1 MRQNKVQGGIGNKV
15 GKTKRLLVGVLII
28 GALSALIGAGTFAT
42 FDATTTNSATFTS
55 GTIVLSNTVNAGAA
69 CLSSGGAP
77 IQGGAGT
84 NNTNGCDPLF
94 GASNNKPGDTAT
106 ANVTL
111 AHTGNINASKLQL
124 YAAGACV
131 SSAAPDI
138 NGNRGTGA
146 LCPQLQLTVK
156 ETLGDFATLTG
167 AGCIYGGAGC
177 AFDAAHT
184 PGDFGANHQLAGAY
198 NLGAMNAATTRYFVV
213 SVSFPLS
220 SDNAYQGSK
229 AGLVFTWNLAQ

>member
-1 MRQNKVQGGIGNKV
+1 MAKI
-15 GKTKRLLVGVLII
+15 KRLLVGVLII
-28 GALSALIGAGTFAT
+28 GALAALIGGGTFAT

-55 GTIVLSNTVNAGAA
+55 GTIVLSNTVNAGLA
-69 CLSSGGAP
+69 CLSSAGAP

-84 NNTNGCDPLF
+84 NNTNACDPLF
-94 GASNNKPGDTAT
+94 AAGNYKPGDSAS

-111 AHTGNINASKLQL
+111 SHTGNINASKLQL
-124 YAAGACV
+124 YAGGACV
-131 SSAAPDI
+131 SSAAPDA

-156 ETLGDFATLTG
+156 ETLADFTTSTG

-184 PGDFGANHQLAGAY
+184 PGDFGANHQLASAY

-229 AGLVFTWNLAQ
+229 AALSFTWNLAQ

>member
-1 MRQNKVQGGIGNKV
+1 MSVICRYLPQRYCRGQFEDRPDLFHSDFSEGTWRVVRQNKVQGGIGNKV

-55 GTIVLSNTVNAGAA
+55 GTIVLSNTVN
-69 CLSSGGAP
+69 
-77 IQGGAGT
+77 
-84 NNTNGCDPLF
+84 
-94 GASNNKPGDTAT
+94 
-106 ANVTL
+106 
-111 AHTGNINASKLQL
+111 
-124 YAAGACV
+124 
-131 SSAAPDI
+131 
-138 NGNRGTGA
+138 
-146 LCPQLQLTVK
+146 
-156 ETLGDFATLTG
+156 
-167 AGCIYGGAGC
+167 GGAGC